1 MAQRVIAYIDGFN
14 LYFGLKA
21 MGWRRYYWLDLF
33 KLSRNLL
40 KTNQELV
47 AVKYFTARISAGD
60 KSTPPGIKQ
69 IMEAKRRRQRPCAA
83 GSGAE
88 GKIPGQASRGSFS
101 AGPRLRA
108 FEKRGE
114 RLFRNR

>member
-47 AVKYFTARISAGD
+47 AVKYFTAH
-60 KSTPPGIKQ
+60 
-69 IMEAKRRRQRPCAA
+69 
-83 GSGAE
+83 GS
-88 GKIPGQASRGSFS
+88 
-101 AGPRLRA
+101 RA
-108 FEKRGE
+108 TSHE
-114 RLFRNR
+114 